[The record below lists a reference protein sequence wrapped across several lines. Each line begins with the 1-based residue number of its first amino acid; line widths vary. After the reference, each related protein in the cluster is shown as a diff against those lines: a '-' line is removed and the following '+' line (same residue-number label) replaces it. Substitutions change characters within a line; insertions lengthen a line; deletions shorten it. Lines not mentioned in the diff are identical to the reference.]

1 MGLFAMLDACQRE
14 LLSDY
19 FAASMCDP
27 ASPSAGFRSADRL
40 TIIATHVNATPVT
53 FAFQCL
59 PRNKPRPD
67 QHNICVQADG

>member
-40 TIIATHVNATPVT
+40 TNIATHVNATPVIR
-53 FAFQCL
+53 L
-59 PRNKPRPD
+59 PMPSP
-67 QHNICVQADG
+67 QQASS